1 MTDFEREI
9 IQMYDWLER
18 RAHPKSHLQKNQKAI
33 EIRHIKMFVKDFK
46 RTVEK
51 YREGLEEDVQKDTEA
66 N

>member
-1 MTDFEREI
+1 MTDFEKEI

-18 RAHPKSHLQKNQKAI
+18 RAKPKSHLQKNQKAI
-33 EIRHIKMFVKDFK
+33 EISHIKTFVKDFK

-51 YREGLEEDVQKDTEA
+51 YREGLEGEDKKDTKS